1 MELYQI
7 RYFLALTR
15 TLNFSSAAKQCNVSQ
30 PALTKAVQRLEQE
43 LGGELIHRE
52 RHLTQLSDLGKAVLP
67 MLEQTI
73 DAANAIASQAREYW
87 SKSNGKL
94 RVGLISSVS
103 AFVMAELFSELA
115 RSVPGLQ
122 IDLIEDKNEGLITA
136 LMEGD
141 IHAALADQTSELPLR
156 IDHWVLFE
164 ERYVVVTSPSH
175 AFAGLTE
182 IPVDRLRD
190 ATWLQCDTRQISGR
204 FENTHLADQT
214 TWRIGHRAQQESHL
228 QHLAAIG
235 LGAFL
240 APEHAP
246 LLPSLVSRPIKDD
259 PLRRQVELLAV
270 AGRRHSPI
278 LDAFIKIARRHDW
291 QRTLGEAYRDPGV
304 RPSWQPTPFLNPHY
318 GASTADGADCENF
331 RAGFARHDS

>member
-15 TLNFSSAAKQCNVSQ
+15 TLNFSNAAKQCNVSQ

-52 RHLTQLSDLGKAVLP
+52 RQLTQLSDLGKAVLP
-67 MLEQTI
+67 MLQQTV
-73 DAANAIASQAREYW
+73 DAANAIASQARDFW
-87 SKSNGKL
+87 SRSNGKL
-94 RVGLISSVS
+94 RVGLIPSVS

-115 RSVPGLQ
+115 SCVPGLE

-141 IHAALADQTSELPLR
+141 IHTALADQTTRLPLR

-164 ERYVVVTSPSH
+164 ERYVVVTSPDH
-175 AFAGLTE
+175 AFAGLAE
-182 IPVDRLRD
+182 IPVDRLQD

-204 FENTHLADQT
+204 FENTHLAGQAN
-214 TWRIGHRAQQESHL
+214 WRIGHRAQQESHL

-235 LGAFL
+235 LGSFL

-246 LLPSLVSRPIKDD
+246 LLPTLVSRPIKDD

-278 LDAFIKIARRHDW
+278 LDTFIKIARRHDW
-291 QRTLGEAYRDPGV
+291 QRTLGEAYRNPGAPGP
-304 RPSWQPTPFLNPHY
+304 RWQPTFFLNLPFA
-318 GASTADGADCENF
+318 ASTADGA
-331 RAGFARHDS
+331 H